1 MVEAAAEPSRHAWPE
16 GRRAEQLWMPD
27 LPTKPWYESREF
39 EWASRLEA
47 SAEAIAAECHAV
59 TRRIDQLEYYLG
71 AEANAHAAPIGSDG
85 LLPPSRGWT
94 AFFLRRSGIWRRD
107 NCALCPVTTAALREL
122 PLSAGDVMFS
132 VLAPRS
138 KIDPHHGLNNL
149 DLTCHLGI
157 DLPQDCA
164 LEVGG
169 ETRSWE
175 PGRLSIFDDTYR
187 HAAWNRSDR
196 PRRVLLCDFWNP
208 DLSAVERVQL
218 KRALPLLFTPSRDA
232 NTVSPE

>member
-1 MVEAAAEPSRHAWPE
+1 MEVVLGLARPGDGPYDDRDGRLVEV
-16 GRRAEQLWMPD
+16 EQRMN
-27 LPTKPWYESREF
+27 R
-39 EWASRLEA
+39 A
-47 SAEAIAAECHAV
+47 SALTDLARV
-59 TRRIDQLEYYLG
+59 
-71 AEANAHAAPIGSDG
+71 
-85 LLPPSRGWT
+85 
-94 AFFLRRSGIWRRD
+94 
-107 NCALCPVTTAALREL
+107 
-122 PLSAGDVMFS
+122 DV
-132 VLAPRS
+132 
-138 KIDPHHGLNNL
+138 
-149 DLTCHLGI
+149 
-157 DLPQDCA
+157 PQDCA

-196 PRRVLLCDFWNP
+196 PRRVLLCDFWSP